1 MLKGLTR
8 QSVSTLCMTNQS
20 NEVLVDLRDSVL
32 WVTLNRPEVMN
43 ALSPTVLA
51 AIDAA
56 VLLAQLNQSVR
67 CLVITG
73 QGNAFCV
80 GADLSTVPTGREGLS
95 AFLRKAGETM
105 MGVDRLSKPVI
116 ACVNGIALAG
126 GLELALCADIVVAAR
141 SAEMGDGHIKYGLLP
156 GAGGSARL
164 TRAIGAG
171 RARYL
176 MYTGFRLGAERL
188 ESWGLV
194 QHVVEDAALIDE
206 TAALAR
212 TIAGHSPL
220 ALGQLKRLV
229 TQAGDLSLEASLAL
243 ELAANEAHA
252 GSADMK
258 EGLAAF
264 AEKRMPVF
272 RGQ

>member
-1 MLKGLTR
+1 M
-8 QSVSTLCMTNQS
+8 SSMS
-20 NEVLVDLRDSVL
+20 NHSKEVFSDLRDGVL

-51 AIDAA
+51 GIDAA
-56 VLLAQLNQSVR
+56 VLRAESDHAVR
-67 CLVITG
+67 CMVITG
-73 QGNAFCV
+73 QGNAFCA
-80 GADLSTVPTGREGLS
+80 GADLSTVPSGREGLGV
-95 AFLRKAGETM
+95 FLRSAGQTM
-105 MGVDRLSKPVI
+105 TGVERLSKPVI

-126 GLELALCADIVVAAR
+126 GLELVLCADIVIAAR
-141 SAEMGDGHIKYGLLP
+141 STEMGDGHIKYGLLP
-156 GAGGSARL
+156 GAGGCARL
-164 TRAIGAG
+164 TRAVGAA
-171 RARYL
+171 RARFL

-194 QHVVEDAALIDE
+194 QQVVDDSALIDE

-220 ALGQLKRLV
+220 ALSQLKRLV
-229 TQAGDLSLEASLAL
+229 MQAGDVSLAESLGL

-252 GSADMK
+252 GSADMR

-264 AEKRMPVF
+264 AEKRKPIF
-272 RGQ
+272 HGR

>member
-1 MLKGLTR
+1 
-8 QSVSTLCMTNQS
+8 
-20 NEVLVDLRDSVL
+20 
-32 WVTLNRPEVMN
+32 
-43 ALSPTVLA
+43 VLA

-56 VLLAQLNQSVR
+56 VLLAQSDQAVR

-73 QGNAFCV
+73 QGNAFCA
-80 GADLSTVPTGREGLS
+80 GADLSAVPTGREGLG

-105 MGVDRLSKPVI
+105 TGVERLSKPVI

-164 TRAIGAG
+164 TRAVGAA

-176 MYTGFRLGAERL
+176 MYTGFQLGAERL

-194 QHVVEDAALIDE
+194 QQVIEDSALIDK

-212 TIAGHSPL
+212 KIAGHSPL
-220 ALGQLKRLV
+220 ALSQLKRLV
-229 TQAGDLSLEASLAL
+229 TQACDLSLEESLGL
-243 ELAANEAHA
+243 ELAASEAHA
-252 GSADMK
+252 ESADMR

-264 AEKRMPVF
+264 AERRKPVF
-272 RGQ
+272 RGW